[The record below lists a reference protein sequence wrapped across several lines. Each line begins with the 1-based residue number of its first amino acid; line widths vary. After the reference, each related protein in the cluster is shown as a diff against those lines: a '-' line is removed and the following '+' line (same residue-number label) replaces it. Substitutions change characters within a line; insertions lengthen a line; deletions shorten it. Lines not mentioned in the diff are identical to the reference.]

1 MKKEMTSEQH
11 EKGPILIIEDDNE
24 IRESLVDIL
33 ADEGYHVVSAKN
45 GKEGLDYLTTA
56 EKRPC
61 LVFIDLMMPIMD
73 GKTFR
78 LEQSKNPEIAEIP
91 TVLFSAD
98 GQLDK
103 KAESIGFKD
112 YLKKPIDL
120 NELLVIAERYC

>member
-1 MKKEMTSEQH
+1 M
-11 EKGPILIIEDDNE
+11 KGPILIIEDDPE

-33 ADEGYHVVSAKN
+33 VDEGYNVVSAKN
-45 GKEGLDYLTTA
+45 GKEGLEYLSTT
-56 EKRPC
+56 EKPPC
-61 LVFIDLMMPIMD
+61 LVFIDLMMPVMD

-78 LEQSKNPEIAEIP
+78 VEQSKNPAIADIP

-103 KAESIGFKD
+103 KAVSIGFKE

>member
-1 MKKEMTSEQH
+1 M
-11 EKGPILIIEDDNE
+11 KGPILIIEDDRE

-33 ADEGYHVVSAKN
+33 EDEGYQVFSANN
-45 GKEGLDYLTTA
+45 GQEGLDYLTTT
-56 EKRPC
+56 EKQPA
-61 LVFIDLMMPIMD
+61 LVLIDLMMPVMD

-78 LEQSKNPEIAEIP
+78 LEQIKNPNIAHIP

-103 KAESIGFKD
+103 KATTIGFKD